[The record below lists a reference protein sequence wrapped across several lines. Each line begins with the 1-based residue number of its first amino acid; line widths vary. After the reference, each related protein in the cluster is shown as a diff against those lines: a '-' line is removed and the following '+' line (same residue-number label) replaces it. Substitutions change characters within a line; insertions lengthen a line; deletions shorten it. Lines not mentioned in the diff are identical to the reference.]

1 MDVLTKIRYCKPLRN
16 LVYAK
21 HMGSF
26 ESSTLVPGASILP
39 LKEKRTKAEI
49 ESGEEKR
56 NFCLAPKTSARQ

>member
-1 MDVLTKIRYCKPLRN
+1 M
-16 LVYAK
+16 YAK

-26 ESSTLVPGASILP
+26 ESSTLVPGASISP